1 MNRKESNAVKVIVI
15 SDTHI
20 PAACGS
26 LPDTLLEKLKGADI
40 IIHAGDFTE
49 LSVIDVLK
57 KIAPLYAVAGNMDC
71 NMVKRQF
78 PAKRIIEL
86 ASFKIG
92 IAHGYG
98 SPDNL
103 VAYVKNLFKE
113 DKLDCII
120 YGHSHI
126 PKIDY
131 IDDTLYFC
139 PGSPTEKVFAPYN
152 SFGILE
158 IDEKITPTIV
168 RL

>member
-1 MNRKESNAVKVIVI
+1 VKGSGFNIMKVAVV

-20 PAACGS
+20 PAACSS
-26 LPDTLLEKLKGADI
+26 LPDALLEKLRGADL

-49 LSVIDVLK
+49 LSVIDELK

-71 NMVKRQF
+71 NMVRRQF
-78 PAKRIIEL
+78 PAKRIIDL

-92 IAHGYG
+92 IAHGHG

-103 VAYVKNLFKE
+103 ISYVKDLFKE

-131 IDDTLYFC
+131 IDNVLYFC

-152 SFGILE
+152 SFGMLE
-158 IDEKITPTIV
+158 VGEKIIPTII

>member
-1 MNRKESNAVKVIVI
+1 MKGLGFNAMKVAVV

-20 PAACGS
+20 PATCGS
-26 LPDTLLEKLKGADI
+26 LPDMFLEKLKGVDL

-49 LSVIDVLK
+49 LSVADVFK
-57 KIAPLYAVAGNMDC
+57 KIAPFYAVAGNMDC

-78 PAKRIIEL
+78 PVKRIIDL
-86 ASFKIG
+86 ASFKVG
-92 IAHGYG
+92 VTHGHG

-103 VAYVKNLFKE
+103 INYVKDVFKE

-131 IDDTLYFC
+131 IDGVLYFC

-158 IDEKITPTIV
+158 IDEKLTPTII